1 MPIASIFIC
10 DKIGDGGVLT
20 FEESFFYINGQKKYV
35 ISATSSLDAIE
46 IAKQDFSA
54 IDKDFHFRIFANRAR
69 WILDVEGT
77 LDVLRHSKIMGV
89 NHVSIALPLC
99 VGAVLLAD
107 QMGCDCIELQCAVA
121 GIEEGIQRPE
131 MIEYIVK
138 NTTTPLVLWGV
149 NEFEPC
155 IVHPNVQ
162 YERQFF
168 SEHVVHNTIT

>member
-1 MPIASIFIC
+1 MWHPFLFVMEES
-10 DKIGDGGVLT
+10 DMLT
-20 FEESFFYINGQKKYV
+20 FEESFFYMNGQKKDV
-35 ISATSSLDAIE
+35 ISSSSSLDAIE
-46 IAKQDFSA
+46 IAKQDFDA
-54 IDKDFHFRIFANRAR
+54 VGKNVHFRIFADRER
-69 WILDVEGT
+69 WVLDVEGA
-77 LDVLRHSKIMGV
+77 LDLLRHSKIMGV

-99 VGAVLLAD
+99 LPAVLLAD

-138 NTTTPLVLWGV
+138 NITTPLVLWGV
-149 NEFEPC
+149 NEFEQC
-155 IVHPNVQ
+155 VVHPNVQ

>member
-1 MPIASIFIC
+1 M
-10 DKIGDGGVLT
+10 LT
-20 FEESFFYINGQKKYV
+20 FEDSFFYTTRQKKYV

-46 IAKQDFSA
+46 IAKQDFGA
-54 IDKDFHFRIFANRAR
+54 VGKNVHFRIFADRER

-77 LDVLRHSKIMGV
+77 LDVLRHSKVMGV
-89 NHVSIALPLC
+89 NNISLALPLC
-99 VGAVLLAD
+99 LSAVLLTD
-107 QMGCDCIELQCAVA
+107 QMGCDCMELQCAVA

-149 NEFEPC
+149 NEFEQC
-155 IVHPNVQ
+155 IIHPNVQ